1 MLYNFYFIS
10 LIVTFFCCLYAYKK
24 LDKNFKWFLPYLAFI
39 IVYESASIFRL
50 LIWRHT
56 NSWCMNVVM
65 LMEFILF
72 TYFLT
77 SLVKKESYKKRVYF
91 LASIVILLSLID
103 MIFIQGVWKLNTIA
117 AVLQNLFILTLVFIY
132 YSNLFAEAREHLV
145 LLKHPPFLVATGLLF
160 YFLSN
165 TFFYSCFSY
174 MAYKNNYHFLILTRT
189 IMGLSNLLLNLLLIY
204 AFLCF
209 SKKRKAAVSSEY

>member
-1 MLYNFYFIS
+1 
-10 LIVTFFCCLYAYKK
+10 
-24 LDKNFKWFLPYLAFI
+24 
-39 IVYESASIFRL
+39 
-50 LIWRHT
+50 
-56 NSWCMNVVM
+56 MNVVM
-65 LMEFILF
+65 LIDFIF
-72 TYFLT
+72 FAGFLT
-77 SLVKKESYKKRVYF
+77 SLAKKESYKKRVY
-91 LASIVILLSLID
+91 LLTSIVILLSLID

-117 AVLQNLFILTLVFIY
+117 AVLQNLFILTLVFTY
-132 YSNLFAEAREHLV
+132 YRNLFAEAQEHLV

-189 IMGLSNLLLNLLLIY
+189 ITGLSNLLLNLLLIY

-209 SKKRKAAVSSEY
+209 SKARRVSL